1 MVLRLRIADKKQKAV
16 YKMEKALNTLKKY
29 GKTICGNVFLLE
41 DGTIKEGRKCS
52 FMEKLTAKYFY
63 KFIDNTIY
71 KL

>member
-1 MVLRLRIADKKQKAV
+1 
-16 YKMEKALNTLKKY
+16 MEKALNTLKEY

-41 DGTIKEGRKCS
+41 DGTIKEGHKCS
-52 FMEKLTAKYFY
+52 FMEKLTDKYFY

>member
-1 MVLRLRIADKKQKAV
+1 MVLSINESDKIKKAV
-16 YKMEKALNTLKKY
+16 QKMEKTLNTLKEY
-29 GKTICGNVFLLE
+29 GRAICGNVFLLE
-41 DGTIKEGRKCS
+41 NGTIKEGRKCS